1 MNETQY
7 YETVYSRFWVNQTRK
22 YGYGIYEKNLVRLV
36 LKSSPE
42 RVFEVGIGTGWPI
55 GCAVKKGKE
64 GIVLDGCDISE
75 SAVVLA
81 RKELDNE
88 EGIWAGDVLSYK
100 GSTLYDVTYC
110 VRASWCISNFYQ
122 TVKKMIS
129 MTKPGGYIVFD
140 VMDRNSLYCLK
151 ARISELKEQYCRF
164 LGIEMDERFGN
175 HYVSIPEMKRFLR
188 ANGLS
193 YQCQREREIIH
204 TKDRNHTPK
213 VVFYCRKEK

>member
-1 MNETQY
+1 MLFR
-7 YETVYSRFWVNQTRK
+7 S
-22 YGYGIYEKNLVRLV
+22 
-36 LKSSPE
+36 
-42 RVFEVGIGTGWPI
+42 
-55 GCAVKKGKE
+55 
-64 GIVLDGCDISE
+64 
-75 SAVVLA
+75 
-81 RKELDNE
+81 
-88 EGIWAGDVLSYK
+88 
-100 GSTLYDVTYC
+100 
-110 VRASWCISNFYQ
+110 
-122 TVKKMIS
+122 
-129 MTKPGGYIVFD
+129 YIVFD

-193 YQCQREREIIH
+193 YQCQIEREIIH